1 MRERIL
7 AIDQGTTSSRAI
19 VHDLQGRSVATAQR
33 EFEQHY
39 PHSGWVEHEPA
50 DLWQTT
56 LAVGREALERSEADG
71 GEVLALGITN
81 QRETTIVWDRQTG
94 EPIHR
99 AIVWQDRR
107 TAERCG
113 ELKAAGHEA
122 EVSARTGLLID
133 PYFSATKIDWLLNHV
148 DGARAKAGQL
158 AFGTVDSWLIW
169 NLTGGRVHATDAT
182 NAARTMLFN
191 IHTQDWDDELL
202 SLFGVPR
209 TLLPE
214 VLDCA
219 DDFGMTDP
227 GGFGRALP
235 IRGVAGDQHA
245 AVVGQT
251 CFTPGMIKSTYGT
264 GCFALMNTGET
275 PVASSNRLLTT
286 MAYRIGGRPTYALE
300 GAIFV
305 AGATIQWLRDG
316 LGLIDAAAES
326 EEHARQARPD
336 HGTYLVPA
344 FTGLG
349 APYWEPDVRGAIFG
363 LTRNTGVPELAAAA
377 LEAVCYQTH
386 DLAVAMAR
394 DADAQLGTLR
404 VDGGMV
410 VNDWLLQRLADLVG
424 LVVERPREIET
435 TALGAS
441 YLAGLGHGIWT
452 SLDQVQDQWALDRRV
467 EPSIEKAE
475 RESRVRGWQDAVRRL
490 THD

>member
-1 MRERIL
+1 
-7 AIDQGTTSSRAI
+7 
-19 VHDLQGRSVATAQR
+19 
-33 EFEQHY
+33 
-39 PHSGWVEHEPA
+39 
-50 DLWQTT
+50 
-56 LAVGREALERSEADG
+56 
-71 GEVLALGITN
+71 
-81 QRETTIVWDRQTG
+81 
-94 EPIHR
+94 
-99 AIVWQDRR
+99 
-107 TAERCG
+107 
-113 ELKAAGHEA
+113 
-122 EVSARTGLLID
+122 
-133 PYFSATKIDWLLNHV
+133 
-148 DGARAKAGQL
+148 
-158 AFGTVDSWLIW
+158 
-169 NLTGGRVHATDAT
+169 
-182 NAARTMLFN
+182 FN

-209 TLLPE
+209 TQLPE